1 MEIITGLKNLKP
13 GMRCAVTVGTFD
25 GLHLGHRKIIETV
38 VKTAQ
43 EKNLCSTLVTFDPHP
58 KIVLKQVDDFHIAIL
73 TTLDEKIELLSE
85 TGLDRIVVIKFDK
98 VFASQTYEQFVK
110 TVLIDQ
116 IGAESIIVGHD
127 HAFGKNR
134 EGNFDNLK
142 ILSEKYNFS
151 LQKVEPV
158 EIGNDTI
165 SSTLLRK
172 LIAEGDVGSAEKY
185 LGRKYMYSGK
195 IIAGD
200 SRGKLLNFPTANIYN
215 NNINKQI
222 PGSGVYAVDVV
233 YNDKIYKGMLNI
245 GNRPTFGLKGE
256 YTIEVHIL
264 GFNKEIYDENLSV
277 FFKKRLRNEKKFES
291 VDELIAQL
299 EIDKQNS
306 LKL

>member
-116 IGAESIIVGHD
+116 IGAESIIVGYD

-222 PGSGVYAVDVV
+222 PGNGVYAVDVD
-233 YNDKIYKGMLNI
+233 YNDTIYKGMLNI

-264 GFNKEIYDENLSV
+264 DFNKEIYDENLTV
-277 FFKKRLRNEKKFES
+277 FFKKRLRNEKRFDS
-291 VDELIAQL
+291 VDELIVQL